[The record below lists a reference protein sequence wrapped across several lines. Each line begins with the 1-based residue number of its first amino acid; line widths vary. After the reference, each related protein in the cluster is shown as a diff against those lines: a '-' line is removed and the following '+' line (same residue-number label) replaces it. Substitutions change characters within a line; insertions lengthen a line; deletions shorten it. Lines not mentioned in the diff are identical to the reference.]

1 MEVSYTRSVLGGG
14 VPVDEPLLL
23 SLAAAFAVEVWV
35 YRYVD
40 ANVPQSQ
47 RGVNPGSLNQ
57 ASAFSS
63 VTHLWPS
70 RLPARNDFTSPDGF
84 SLTDIAGELR
94 FLTLRYATQ
103 VPTMSNP
110 TDDALRADPE
120 RMRAFADR
128 LELGGDYDMARAVRQ
143 AADEVDAFREG
154 AHLSRV
160 LPRSLPLGRGQR
172 RAST

>member
-1 MEVSYTRSVLGGG
+1 
-14 VPVDEPLLL
+14 
-23 SLAAAFAVEVWV
+23 
-35 YRYVD
+35 
-40 ANVPQSQ
+40 
-47 RGVNPGSLNQ
+47 
-57 ASAFSS
+57 
-63 VTHLWPS
+63 
-70 RLPARNDFTSPDGF
+70 
-84 SLTDIAGELR
+84 
-94 FLTLRYATQ
+94 
-103 VPTMSNP
+103 MSNP